1 MRGIVGSVLV
11 AFGGAL
17 LFVALY
23 LVLYTALYQPFY
35 PTPGIAG
42 ALLFGLVGFGLL
54 AYGFSMVIKS
64 AVSPK

>member
-1 MRGIVGSVLV
+1 MRGILGPVFV

-17 LFVALY
+17 IFLALY

-42 ALLFGLVGFGLL
+42 ALLFGLIGFGLL
-54 AYGFSMVIKS
+54 AYGFSIVIKP